1 VPSNLMRDIVV
12 HTQEIRRLGDE
23 FLAERGTMTF
33 RTRSQPAEAKLGK
46 YLILWDRSGVGWR
59 IGTDIWNLDA

>member
-1 VPSNLMRDIVV
+1 
-12 HTQEIRRLGDE
+12 
-23 FLAERGTMTF
+23 MTF

-46 YLILWDRSGVGWR
+46 YLTLRDRSGVGWR